1 MTMINKC
8 LRKPIVFSLLFFIAT
23 AMSCDGD
30 TPTEEPVLDVSAYQA
45 SVTAVNDVANNGDA
59 SDIQVVFSAAQAGQ
73 AIQEYRLIIVK
84 TASAVNVDLAS
95 AKALDA
101 NRYTAVAGT
110 STTYAEQL
118 TPAQQDFDG
127 GAIEEQES
135 YKLFVLSVGDFNG
148 EMVYALS
155 NASEDVEMLIKAET
169 STLVSR
175 AQAND
180 AVSID
185 ADGNVYVSNY
195 GVWDPAKGQGNG
207 TKALKIT
214 PDGQVSEFV
223 TGLLSPVG
231 NAIDAEGN
239 FYVNDDNNFTRGNLL
254 KIAPDGTKTTIA
266 TIQGYPAGLL
276 LGTDGNF
283 YVSNYTRGV
292 VSKVTPEGA
301 VTEFAT
307 DSRLSG
313 GVGIVYGN
321 DGNII
326 VGNFDT
332 GDVLSIS
339 PSGDVTLLGKIPAG
353 GQGSVIGYLTYFE
366 GNVYATSGGAR
377 KIYKMSLSGEVTTFA
392 GSGANSSRDGE
403 LDKASFSGPNGISV
417 DKDKRVLYVS
427 ESIAGGLSNIRVIPL
442 DQ

>member
-1 MTMINKC
+1 M
-8 LRKPIVFSLLFFIAT
+8 AT

-30 TPTEEPVLDVSAYQA
+30 TPTEEPVLNISEYQA
-45 SVTAVNDVANNGDA
+45 SVTAVGDVANNGDS
-59 SDIQVVFSAAQAGQ
+59 SDIQVEFSAGQ
-73 AIQEYRLIIVK
+73 ARESIQEYRLIIVK
-84 TASAVNVDLAS
+84 TATIDGVDLES

-101 NRYTAVAGT
+101 NRYTAVAGSGT
-110 STTYAEQL
+110 VYAEKL
-118 TPAQQDFDG
+118 SPTQQDFDG
-127 GAIEEQES
+127 AAIQEGES
-135 YKLFVLSVGDFNG
+135 YKLLVLSMGDFNG

-155 NASEDVEMLIKAET
+155 DASEAVEMLINAET

-175 AQAND
+175 IQAND
-180 AVSID
+180 AVSVD
-185 ADGNVYVSNY
+185 ADGNIYVSNY
-195 GVWDPAKGQGNG
+195 GVWDPSKGKGSG

-223 TGLLSPVG
+223 TGLSSPVG

-254 KIAPDGTKTTIA
+254 KIATDGTKTTIA

-283 YVSNYTRGV
+283 YVSNYNRGV
-292 VSKVTPEGA
+292 VSKVTPEGT

-307 DSRLSG
+307 NSRLSG

-332 GDVLSIS
+332 GDVLSIN
-339 PSGDVTLLGKIPAG
+339 PSGDVTLIGKIPAG

-366 GNVYATSGGAR
+366 GYVYATSGGAR
-377 KIYKMSLSGEVTTFA
+377 KIYKMSLAGEVTEFA
-392 GSGANSSRDGE
+392 GSGANSSGNGE
-403 LDKASFSGPNGISV
+403 LDKASFSGPNGIAV